1 MRRLWRHLWEKSF
14 SRSTAET
21 NYTNFNVLRNNN
33 RHNWRLNKSS
43 KTFWIDGDLWV
54 FLNWFSEQIFFKSS
68 CFFLLFQN
76 SHFFGGVI
84 FSKQLLFQNENFTE
98 QPLLENEKFFTA
110 VTFRNSCFS
119 PCLGQKYLKTTFSFY
134 LKATFSRQVLL
145 HSINFFRRA
154 TFWKKLIFQKSN
166 IPHYLLFVESCFF
179 REATFSKDGTFYNS
193 YLFRRATFLQHTF
206 SEELLFYSYASFP
219 QLHFL
224 FIC

>member
-1 MRRLWRHLWEKSF
+1 MTSSVRKKFQQKYGLIMQNKYL
-14 SRSTAET
+14 
-21 NYTNFNVLRNNN
+21 YINFNVLRNNN

-119 PCLGQKYLKTTFSFY
+119 
-134 LKATFSRQVLL
+134 
-145 HSINFFRRA
+145 
-154 TFWKKLIFQKSN
+154 
-166 IPHYLLFVESCFF
+166 
-179 REATFSKDGTFYNS
+179 
-193 YLFRRATFLQHTF
+193 LFRTKISKNYF
-206 SEELLFYSYASFP
+206 
-219 QLHFL
+219 
-224 FIC
+224 